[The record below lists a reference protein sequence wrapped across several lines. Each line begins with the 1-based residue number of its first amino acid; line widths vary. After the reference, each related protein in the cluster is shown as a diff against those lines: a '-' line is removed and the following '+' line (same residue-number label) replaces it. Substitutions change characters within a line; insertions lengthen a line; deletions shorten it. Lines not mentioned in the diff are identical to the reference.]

1 MSVQKE
7 SILNFMLKDAICN
20 IAYYLFFKFK
30 KENNEQLLHI
40 VICMQYI
47 YIYILK
53 QSVS

>member
-7 SILNFMLKDAICN
+7 SILNFMLKDTICN

-40 VICMQYI
+40 SCNMHII
-47 YIYILK
+47 YIYFLK